1 MRPRISRKR
10 RGVCG
15 SDLSTGIPEQVS
27 RRSLRMQATT
37 WHLPGARRNV
47 APCLVGS
54 DGVQIL
60 HDGFLIGFLARMHLV
75 RPAALDRD
83 AQAGRA
89 ASKPWPPLS
98 RPSPVSPRGGS
109 VLQRSSPSGSSPSCR
124 RRQNHRHRALEGAD
138 AGLAAERA
146 AAPSLASGR
155 RAWTARILATRL
167 TVAGETGGRAG
178 SLADLCPRLARISR
192 SGARRA

>member
-1 MRPRISRKR
+1 
-10 RGVCG
+10 
-15 SDLSTGIPEQVS
+15 
-27 RRSLRMQATT
+27 MQATT

-98 RPSPVSPRGGS
+98 RPSPVSPRGGN

-124 RRQNHRHRALEGAD
+124 RGQNHQHRALEGAD

-167 TVAGETGGRAG
+167 TAAGETGRPSRESRRPVPQVGQNLALRSAAG
-178 SLADLCPRLARISR
+178 V
-192 SGARRA
+192 ARRGHADELAGPSTSTFASTRRYGSASRP